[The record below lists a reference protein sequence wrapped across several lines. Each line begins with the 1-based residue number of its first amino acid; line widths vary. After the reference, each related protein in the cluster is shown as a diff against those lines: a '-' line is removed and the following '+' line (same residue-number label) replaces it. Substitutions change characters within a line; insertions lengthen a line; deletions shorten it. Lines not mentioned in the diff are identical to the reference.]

1 MPWRAARCGGG
12 ARRRRREREKER
24 EGERGAG
31 REKSLKK
38 WRKSKDRR
46 VALQTGA
53 GACRCALIP
62 LSLLHTN
69 NKFTRAGKRKKKIG

>member
-1 MPWRAARCGGG
+1 M
-12 ARRRRREREKER
+12 
-24 EGERGAG
+24 
-31 REKSLKK
+31 KK

-46 VALQTGA
+46 IALQTGA